1 MFLAQFGASA
11 VVMSYAVSAP
21 CGELTAPCR
30 SEPERLAIQKH
41 LPGDGWEG
49 AECVQRRPE
58 NGRGA
63 AGLTRVGS
71 LCARASL
78 CRGGFVQS
86 WERIGRRL
94 VKVSSAKI
102 SLQGK

>member
-1 MFLAQFGASA
+1 M
-11 VVMSYAVSAP
+11 VMSYAVSAP

-30 SEPERLAIQKH
+30 SEPECLAI
-41 LPGDGWEG
+41 PGDGWEG

-86 WERIGRRL
+86 WGRIGRRL